1 MPLLVDYHI
10 HTLGHDSFHQSDE
23 ELALYCQTAL
33 SRGLKEI
40 GFAEHDY
47 YRPHFDP
54 ERFQLQAKRFP
65 RLVVRVGV
73 EVDYVPG
80 REAEI
85 RAFLRE
91 WPFDFV
97 IGSVHQVDGFSFDVD
112 TNIPQYADWE
122 TTDLFRRYYAC
133 VAQAAA
139 SGLFDIIGHLDLIK
153 IFNFVPPQDAIN
165 LALPAL
171 AAIAD
176 AGLCIELN
184 TNGRH
189 KPAHDFYPTQAL
201 LEECSRLGIPLT
213 LGSDAH
219 RPQDAGR
226 DIHLAATLAWRAG
239 YRKIAIF
246 SNRRRFLVPLG

>member
-1 MPLLVDYHI
+1 MLVDYHV
-10 HTLGHDSFHQSDE
+10 HTLGHDTFHQSNE

-33 SRGLKEI
+33 SRGLKEV
-40 GFAEHDY
+40 GFAEHNY
-47 YRPHFDP
+47 YCHDFNP
-54 ERFQLQAKRFP
+54 ERLLIQARRFP
-65 RLVVRVGV
+65 ALTIRVGV

-91 WPFDFV
+91 RSFDFV
-97 IGSVHQVDGFSFDVD
+97 IGSVHQVDGFSFDEER
-112 TNIPQYADWE
+112 NIPEYAKWE

-133 VAQAAA
+133 VAQAAG

-153 IFNFVPPQDAIN
+153 IFNFVPVQDALD
-165 LALPAL
+165 LARPAL
-171 AAIAD
+171 AAISA

-189 KPAHDFYPTQAL
+189 RPAHDFYPTQAL
-201 LEECSRLGIPLT
+201 LTECQRLGIPLS

-219 RPQDAGR
+219 RPTDVGR
-226 DIHLAATLAWRAG
+226 DIRLAAALAWRAG
-239 YRKIAIF
+239 YRKVATF
-246 SNRRRFLVPLG
+246 SNRKRFLVPLG

>member
-1 MPLLVDYHI
+1 MLVDYHV
-10 HTLGHDSFHQSDE
+10 HTLGHDAFYVE
-23 ELALYCQTAL
+23 ESEIARYYETAL
-33 SRGLKEI
+33 ARGVKELGI
-40 GFAEHDY
+40 ADHDY
-47 YRPHFDP
+47 YYTYFQP
-54 ERFQLQAKRFP
+54 ERILAQARRFP
-65 RLVVRVGV
+65 ELTVRVGI
-73 EVDYVPG
+73 EVDYIPG

-85 RAFLRE
+85 RALLGAQ
-91 WPFDFV
+91 PLDFV